1 MYKFIKYKTTL
12 NDKSF
17 ISDWCFEPQSKDDVL
32 EFTLKY
38 TKGIANTE
46 FGNMVHSFF
55 KNFDY
60 KTYEKYG
67 ANSKWMFENSH
78 PTSLFG
84 TGMNLLT
91 STLGMGLIPAAN
103 KLMKDIVDG
112 RISCFEKGLRCFYPS
127 DGMRC
132 VCFDETC
139 SVICDEVYKNSL
151 VFPDVERP
159 SIEDVNFIV
168 WNGGKHW
175 YAKIGKMDVVV
186 NGEQKWNTKEEA
198 INAAK
203 SYIDENWS

>member
-1 MYKFIKYKTTL
+1 
-12 NDKSF
+12 
-17 ISDWCFEPQSKDDVL
+17 
-32 EFTLKY
+32 
-38 TKGIANTE
+38 
-46 FGNMVHSFF
+46 
-55 KNFDY
+55 
-60 KTYEKYG
+60 
-67 ANSKWMFENSH
+67 
-78 PTSLFG
+78 
-84 TGMNLLT
+84 
-91 STLGMGLIPAAN
+91 
-103 KLMKDIVDG
+103 
-112 RISCFEKGLRCFYPS
+112 
-127 DGMRC
+127 MRC
-132 VCFDETC
+132 VLFDETC